1 MRAFICVFRCRSA
14 VVQNNF
20 SGFRL
25 ACAFACALTC
35 DARRH
40 LGGIMLS
47 PLVQG
52 LVDRCQNP
60 EDSAVLTDCATGRT
74 VTAQQFWSDSQ
85 RVAYRLHQLGITRGD
100 RVAVTMPA
108 GEVFAHVIYACF
120 IIGAVP
126 AFVDA
131 GTSKEVLAKCVDELS
146 PALWVSTAPVPGHE
160 TYLSDQFD
168 VRYSTPTADESVI
181 PAEVH
186 PDDAV
191 LLLYTSGTTGLPKGV
206 PWTGSQ
212 LSSYLRVQRDSY
224 AKFGVQ
230 SEFAFFSHL
239 GIKAIAMGRRAVI
252 PALQET
258 QPALLS
264 IADAV
269 QQMATY
275 GCDYVFASPIFW
287 QRLTEHCADKGV
299 EAPPVKVGATAGAAV
314 NQEMLAHLAQV
325 MPEARL
331 YVPYASTE
339 ALMPVTLIDS
349 ETLAEFTERGTK
361 QGRGV
366 PLGRAVDTRVEVIA
380 SEATDLRD
388 LTDADFL
395 AAGQIGELIVSGPR
409 VTTEYFRRPELT
421 DYAKLRHKGDD
432 SLWHRMG
439 DVGYVDEHSMVWF
452 LCRKKH
458 VVDTAFG
465 RVYPDQ
471 QEQVYNH
478 HLGVYSSAV
487 IAAPGGARVLLVL
500 PESSWGCV
508 SQEAVTAVA
517 EQFSLPVPKL
527 VFYPGSL
534 PSDRRHNSKIDREE
548 LSNWA
553 TVQGN
558 L

>member
-1 MRAFICVFRCRSA
+1 
-14 VVQNNF
+14 
-20 SGFRL
+20 
-25 ACAFACALTC
+25 
-35 DARRH
+35 
-40 LGGIMLS
+40 
-47 PLVQG
+47 
-52 LVDRCQNP
+52 
-60 EDSAVLTDCATGRT
+60 
-74 VTAQQFWSDSQ
+74 
-85 RVAYRLHQLGITRGD
+85 
-100 RVAVTMPA
+100 MPA
-108 GEVFAHVIYACF
+108 GEVFTHIIYACF
-120 IIGAVP
+120 IVGAVP

-131 GTSKEVLAKCVDELS
+131 GTSKETLAKCIDELR
-146 PALWVSTAPVPGHE
+146 PALWVSSAPVPGHE
-160 TYLSDQFD
+160 TYLSDHFD
-168 VRYSTPTADESVI
+168 VRYSVPTAGESVI
-181 PAEVH
+181 PAEAH

-206 PWTGSQ
+206 PWTCSQ
-212 LSSYLRVQRDSY
+212 LSSYLRIQRDSY
-224 AKFGVQ
+224 AQFSVE
-230 SEFAFFSHL
+230 SEFVFFSHL

-252 PALQET
+252 PALRET

-264 IADAV
+264 ITDAV

-275 GCDYVFASPIFW
+275 GCDYVFASPVFW
-287 QRLTEHCADKGV
+287 QRLTEACASGDI

-314 NQEMLAHLAQV
+314 NQEMVANLARV
-325 MPEARL
+325 MPKARL

-339 ALMPVTLIDS
+339 ALMPITLIDS
-349 ETLAEFTERGTK
+349 ESLADLTERGTK

-366 PLGRAVDTRVEVIA
+366 PLGRAVDTRIEVIDSA
-380 SEATDLRD
+380 ATDLRD

-395 AAGQIGELIVSGPR
+395 PAGQIGELVVSGPR

-421 DYAKLRHKGDD
+421 EYAKLRHKRDG

-439 DVGYVDEHSMVWF
+439 DVGYLDEHAMVWF

-458 VVDTAFG
+458 VVDTAIG

-487 IAAPGGARVLLVL
+487 IAAAGGTRVLLVL
-500 PESSWGCV
+500 PESSWGRV

-517 EQFSLPVPKL
+517 EEFSLPVPQL